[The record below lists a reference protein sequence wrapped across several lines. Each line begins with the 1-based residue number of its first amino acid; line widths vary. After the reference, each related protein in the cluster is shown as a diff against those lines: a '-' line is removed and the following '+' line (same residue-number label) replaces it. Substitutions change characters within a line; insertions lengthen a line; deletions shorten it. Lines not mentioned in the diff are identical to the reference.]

1 MFGYRPDG
9 KKVKDLDPIQRI
21 MPHIMVHR
29 HDAQNLAGY
38 DCPCEPM
45 DAFIKEQYAA
55 GEKYTYMH
63 ILIAAVVRS
72 VALLP
77 RLNRFICNGRIY
89 ARNCI
94 NISFVVKKGLSSD
107 VADTTIKLALT
118 GKESL
123 PQIRDIIEEEIKKNN
138 NLDSTNG
145 TDKLARIITLTPNFL
160 IRFLVNLLRFLD
172 KHGLLPK
179 AIIDVSPFHTTAFI
193 TNLKSIKGPS
203 IFHHLYDFGNTGMF
217 FAMGKE
223 SLQPVVRGGEVAVG
237 KMMPLQMVTDERFCD
252 GFYFVSA
259 MKQLRMFLS
268 KPELMMEPLDEVA
281 KDTVVQHSFSKK
293 KKKPATE

>member
-29 HDAQNLAGY
+29 HDAQNLTSY

-45 DAFIKEQYAA
+45 DEFIKAEYESGQ
-55 GEKYTYMH
+55 KYNYMH
-63 ILIAAVVRS
+63 ILIASLVRTI
-72 VALLP
+72 ALFP

-89 ARNCI
+89 ARDCI
-94 NISFVVKKGLSSD
+94 QISFVVKKGLSSD
-107 VADTTIKLALT
+107 VADTTIKLSFT
-118 GKESL
+118 GHESIGE
-123 PQIRDIIEEEIKKNN
+123 IRDSIDEAIQKNN
-138 NLDSTNG
+138 SLDTSNG
-145 TDKLARIITLTPNFL
+145 TDKLAHIITLTPNFL
-160 IRFLVNLLRFLD
+160 IRLLVNLIRFAD
-172 KHGLLPK
+172 KHGLLPRS
-179 AIIDVSPFHTTAFI
+179 IINLSPFHTTAFI

-223 SLQPVVRGGEVAVG
+223 SLQPVVSGGELAVG
-237 KMMPLQMVTDERFCD
+237 KIMPIQIVTDERFCD

-259 MKQLRMFLS
+259 MKQIRMLLA
-268 KPELMMEPLDEVA
+268 KPELIKERLESVA
-281 KDTVVQHSFSKK
+281 KDTVVQHSFRNKK
-293 KKKPATE
+293 